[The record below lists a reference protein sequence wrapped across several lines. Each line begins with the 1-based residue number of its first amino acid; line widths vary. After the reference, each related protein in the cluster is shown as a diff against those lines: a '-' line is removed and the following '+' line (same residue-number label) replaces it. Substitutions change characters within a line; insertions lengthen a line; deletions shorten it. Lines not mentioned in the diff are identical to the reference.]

1 MLTTR
6 NKNTFNLCR
15 HTSSVKYQVIVW
27 VLQIYGRKLDAT
39 QVHIIYKL
47 IQVELIQ
54 TLTHPV
60 IEYNYRWPSRHLI
73 H

>member
-1 MLTTR
+1 ME
-6 NKNTFNLCR
+6 KKYGCPSYWICP
-15 HTSSVKYQVIVW
+15 TSSVKYLMTIW
-27 VLQIYGRKLDAT
+27 DFQIHERERLDAT

-47 IQVELIQ
+47 IQAGLIQ

-60 IEYNYRWPSRHLI
+60 IEYNYRWPSRHPI